1 MKNNTRKMLAL
12 LAGIILSIG
21 SAHAANMSYTLYA
34 DLTVNLPTAIDPSN
48 QSGRVWIGNF
58 GSEANGT
65 LLSQANVQAGG
76 SSLLNSFRPLASFGL
91 SGGIAGP
98 LGDNY
103 SGRRGSLSIG
113 DGLLGSSYT
122 VAPGQFAGQDAY
134 ILALAATDTVW
145 TDALASWTASGINSA
160 ILIRAAMNFSANSG
174 DPTVDFAL
182 DADNGTLIFG
192 TQTASSITSAAIPEP
207 SVTTLLVLGAIGLG
221 ALRLRRQTV

>member
-1 MKNNTRKMLAL
+1 MKNNTIKKLAL
-12 LAGIILSIG
+12 LAGFILSIG

-91 SGGIAGP
+91 SSGISGP

-103 SGRRGSLSIG
+103 SGRRGTLNVG
-113 DGLLGSSYT
+113 DGITGAYT

-134 ILALAATDTVW
+134 ILALAEVSTVW

-160 ILIRAAMNFSANSG
+160 ILIRTAMNFSANSG